1 MIKYV
6 ITKCVYL
13 KIYNENLVKDI
24 LRIQLIIMSSDSPT
38 TNDMVYEGRVKWFNN
53 KAGYG
58 FITVIG
64 SDKDGMDIFAHHSTI
79 QVTEEQY
86 RYLVQGEYLEFKLST
101 VESESHKI
109 QATDIRGVKGG
120 KLLCETRNESRF
132 SAPTRRTR
140 DNDSSKPRVRG
151 SGPRDNDSSKPRVRG
166 SGPRDNIART
176 NSVSGSEPRD
186 NNKEE
191 WVLSNQN
198 STSNDKSK

>member
-86 RYLVQGEYLEFKLST
+86 RYLVQGEYLEFKLSI

-120 KLLCETRNESRF
+120 KLLCETRNESRS
-132 SAPTRRTR
+132 SAPPRRT
-140 DNDSSKPRVRG
+140 
-151 SGPRDNDSSKPRVRG
+151 RDNDSSKPRVRG